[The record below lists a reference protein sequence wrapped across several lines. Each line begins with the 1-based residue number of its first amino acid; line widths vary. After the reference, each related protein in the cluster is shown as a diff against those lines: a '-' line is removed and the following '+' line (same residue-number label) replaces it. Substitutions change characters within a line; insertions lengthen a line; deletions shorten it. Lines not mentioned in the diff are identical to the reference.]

1 MIILTSIIDK
11 LLYFFAYAEYIN
23 MTQLTQW
30 RKRPK
35 WGQWVGAEW
44 YHDCLIYF
52 WGHFII
58 SNTQLTLEKKTKLIL
73 WKVLEIVLFR
83 YIRFELVITHA
94 LWNLFWVYVG
104 IVFLQDQVKIYGL
117 MANIKETQKLTVLK
131 YFHGNEKDRILFDVT
146 QCNCIQPKGKK

>member
-1 MIILTSIIDK
+1 M
-11 LLYFFAYAEYIN
+11 YFFAYAEYIN

-30 RKRPK
+30 RKGPK

-52 WGHFII
+52 WGNFYHIKYTAYFR
-58 SNTQLTLEKKTKLIL
+58 KKTTKIIL

-117 MANIKETQKLTVLK
+117 MANIKDIQKLTVLK

-146 QCNCIQPKGKK
+146 QCNCIRPIGKK